1 MVTEIEMH
9 KARANRPLAHP
20 TDDPGRAPDPLT
32 HLATTGCQ
40 RHLGSPAGGCVRPQ
54 VECLHHEWIRD
65 TLDHYYEASD
75 RYIYVAHT
83 NTGLIGLGEGGGPDT
98 ADLIEQCA
106 RPPFVPPLPARPR

>member
-9 KARANRPLAHP
+9 KARANRPPPHAAP
-20 TDDPGRAPDPLT
+20 AAPDPP
-32 HLATTGCQ
+32 APPAVSGIC
-40 RHLGSPAGGCVRPQ
+40 GSPAGCVVVRPQ

-106 RPPFVPPLPARPR
+106 PFPRPSPSPR

>member
-1 MVTEIEMH
+1 VVTEIEMH
-9 KARANRPLAHP
+9 KARANRPPPHAAP
-20 TDDPGRAPDPLT
+20 AAPDPPRP
-32 HLATTGCQ
+32 AGRQ
-40 RHLGSPAGGCVRPQ
+40 RHLRLTGRCVVRPQ

>member
-1 MVTEIEMH
+1 MS
-9 KARANRPLAHP
+9 
-20 TDDPGRAPDPLT
+20 
-32 HLATTGCQ
+32 C
-40 RHLGSPAGGCVRPQ
+40 AGPQ

>member
-1 MVTEIEMH
+1 M
-9 KARANRPLAHP
+9 
-20 TDDPGRAPDPLT
+20 
-32 HLATTGCQ
+32 
-40 RHLGSPAGGCVRPQ
+40 RPQ

-106 RPPFVPPLPARPR
+106 PFPGLPLPLAEMGGARRYVGTNPFQWIGDDTSLALGTIPPAQSPHPTPPHCGTAATCR

>member
-1 MVTEIEMH
+1 M
-9 KARANRPLAHP
+9 
-20 TDDPGRAPDPLT
+20 
-32 HLATTGCQ
+32 
-40 RHLGSPAGGCVRPQ
+40 
-54 VECLHHEWIRD
+54 ECLHHEWIRD

-106 RPPFVPPLPARPR
+106 PCFPGLPLPLSEMALRPGAHRYVGTNPFQWIGDDTSLALGTTPASPPH